1 MGQKAAGSKCTP
13 ESANAASCL
22 SILSCI
28 DYRSWIAVLLYLHL
42 KDGVI
47 GFYRRNKLGMASCQ
61 FPGWGGGIDHG
72 MATLENRPNK
82 CKERRYHP
90 DILMLQNIRSN
101 FGTEGHL
108 TDFAQVSWVFFLS
121 EVSLMALCGW
131 QKIICRCPLLIA
143 RSVFSD
149 HRCSRL
155 YFLNSPSPV

>member
-13 ESANAASCL
+13 ESANAASCP

-28 DYRSWIAVLLYLHL
+28 DHRSWIVVLLYLHL

-90 DILMLQNIRSN
+90 DILMLQNIGSN
-101 FGTEGHL
+101 FGTEGYL
-108 TDFAQVSWVFFLS
+108 TDFAQDSWFSSYLKFHS
-121 EVSLMALCGW
+121 WPCICGW
-131 QKIICRCPLLIA
+131 QKIFCRCRLLIA
-143 RSVFSD
+143 RSVF
-149 HRCSRL
+149 
-155 YFLNSPSPV
+155 F

>member
-1 MGQKAAGSKCTP
+1 M
-13 ESANAASCL
+13 
-22 SILSCI
+22 
-28 DYRSWIAVLLYLHL
+28 LLYLHL

-108 TDFAQVSWVFFLS
+108 TDFAQVSCFFSYLKFHS
-121 EVSLMALCGW
+121 WPYVDNL
-131 QKIICRCPLLIA
+131 PL
-143 RSVFSD
+143 
-149 HRCSRL
+149 
-155 YFLNSPSPV
+155 PSSHSTISIF